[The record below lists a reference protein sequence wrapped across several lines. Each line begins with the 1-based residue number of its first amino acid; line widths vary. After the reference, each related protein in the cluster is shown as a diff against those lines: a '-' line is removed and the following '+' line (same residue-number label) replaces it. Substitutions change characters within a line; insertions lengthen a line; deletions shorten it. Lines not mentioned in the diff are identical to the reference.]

1 MRFGFLTA
9 VCLIGGAIAFPIKS
23 DSEKRDIS
31 AINRSN
37 QRISNSINQFIT
49 AIRLRPRGGDVNEAR
64 RQTNVL
70 LGLANQIVYDSK
82 QGTREI
88 RAGPHVAYLE
98 ALSLLGPIT
107 NMGNLITTATN
118 GWTDA
123 NVQEM
128 VKVAGMRTNV
138 LRVLR
143 DTSDA
148 MKENG
153 DAIVGKL
160 PVLDGAGT
168 IATQVTHA
176 LVSLVDNAIRVY
188 SKFW

>member
-1 MRFGFLTA
+1 MRFGFFTA
-9 VCLIGGAIAFPIKS
+9 VCLIGGAIAYPIKS

-49 AIRLRPRGGDVNEAR
+49 AIRLRPKGGDVNEAR

-82 QGTREI
+82 QGAREI

-118 GWTDA
+118 GWTDT

-168 IATQVTHA
+168 IANQVTHA